1 MTLTARLRSKDAE
14 ARVAAI
20 AVLAEQ
26 GRAEPEEL
34 DALAECLGHARKAV
48 QRPAAE
54 AFAALAAR
62 GFPVTE
68 VLDRALRSTD
78 VRQRWG
84 AAFALSLVGEPPP
97 RTLPVILDTL
107 GADDGDMRW
116 AAAAILLRLKDR
128 GALVRGLRDLLRAG
142 NAAQRKMALYCLRD
156 LDARSPEV
164 EEAVLWALGDE
175 EFDVRLAAIATL
187 ARLSLDRA
195 AAAERLLIALEGGT
209 ERERRAAAAALGALG
224 ERSER
229 VLAALRSAS
238 AGADGSLRRA
248 AEGALRRLEA

>member
-1 MTLTARLRSKDAE
+1 VTLAARLRSEDAG
-14 ARVAAI
+14 ACASAI
-20 AVLAEQ
+20 AALAEQ

-34 DALAECLGHARKAV
+34 EALAECLGHARKAV

-54 AFAALAAR
+54 AFAALAAL
-62 GFPVTE
+62 GVPVAA
-68 VLDRALRSTD
+68 VLDRALASPDAR
-78 VRQRWG
+78 RRWG
-84 AAFALSLVGEPPP
+84 AAFALSLVGDPPP
-97 RTLPVILDTL
+97 RTLPALLDTL

-116 AAAAILLRLKDR
+116 AAAAILGRLPDR
-128 GALVRGLRDLLRAG
+128 AALVGGLRDLLRGG

-187 ARLSLDRA
+187 ARLSLDRG

-248 AEGALRRLEA
+248 AEGALRRLEV